1 MESTNRSSRVVVAA
15 DRLSVWLSR
24 HWLAL
29 INVVLAIYI
38 GLPFLAPVLDKS
50 GHVLA
55 AQIIYSSYRALCHEL
70 PQRSYF
76 LFGEK
81 TVYSLPELVERV
93 GEDNLPLYPW
103 PSPFNGNEQVGYKI
117 ALCQRDLAIYGTL
130 LLSGLAFGWV
140 RSRARPISFL
150 IYVLIGVL
158 PMALDG
164 GSQLVSYLVPGLFP
178 GGVPREST
186 WLFRTF
192 TGAMFGW
199 ASAWLAFP
207 YLQAA
212 FAEIGE
218 KSNERL
224 VPSSPAE
231 ARPRS
236 PTRFKQP

>member
-1 MESTNRSSRVVVAA
+1 MVVAA

-24 HWLAL
+24 HWLGL
-29 INVVLAIYI
+29 INVALAVYI
-38 GLPFLAPVLDKS
+38 GLPFLAPALEKS
-50 GHVLA
+50 GHPFA
-55 AQIIYSSYRALCHEL
+55 AQIIYSTYRALCHEL

-93 GEDNLPLYPW
+93 GEDHLPLYPW
-103 PSPFNGNEQVGYKI
+103 PGPFNGNEQVGYKI

-150 IYVLIGVL
+150 VYILIGVL

-164 GSQLVSYLVPGLFP
+164 GSQLVSYVVPGLFP

-186 WLFRTF
+186 WVLRTV

-199 ASAWLAFP
+199 ATAWLVFP
-207 YLQAA
+207 YLQSA

-218 KSNERL
+218 MSNERL
-224 VPSSPAE
+224 APSTPVE
-231 ARPRS
+231 ATPRS
-236 PTRFKQP
+236 AAQLK